1 MATDLTVRRGPT
13 AGEVPKG
20 PASDEPPPG
29 TPRHG
34 KQPAERGRVTVDLD
48 DEAAFELVMAA
59 AEGHLDG
66 EQIAQRPVIR
76 PS

>member
-1 MATDLTVRRGPT
+1 
-13 AGEVPKG
+13 
-20 PASDEPPPG
+20 
-29 TPRHG
+29 
-34 KQPAERGRVTVDLD
+34 VDLD